1 MGELMIKRKEESSRK
16 CKRSREKEKKKKKI
30 DGPASATQKQRP

>member
-1 MGELMIKRKEESSRK
+1 MIKRKEESSRK